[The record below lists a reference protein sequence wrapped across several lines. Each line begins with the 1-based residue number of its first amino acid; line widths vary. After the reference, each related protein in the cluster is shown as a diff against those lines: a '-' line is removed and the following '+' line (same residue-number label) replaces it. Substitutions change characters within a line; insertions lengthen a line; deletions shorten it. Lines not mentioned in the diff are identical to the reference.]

1 MKILMIAPT
10 PYFSDRG
17 CHVRILEET
26 RALQSLGNE
35 VITTT
40 YHNGNDV
47 QGIAIR
53 RIPNIPWYNK
63 LEAGPSYHMLYLD
76 LLLLF
81 ESLNSIRKSRPD
93 IIHAHLHEGTFIG
106 KICSSLLNIPLV
118 ADMQG
123 SLSNEM
129 ADHGFLKKESFIY
142 RSIRQFEMLLY
153 RFPNAILVSSNMM
166 GDILKKEYKSE
177 KEKIFIV
184 EDGVNTEVFHPDI
197 EVNSLKK
204 KIGIPDGKKIVV
216 FLGLLNE
223 YQGIDYLL
231 KAIPLVLKDF
241 KDVHFLIMGYPN
253 VDKYQEIALEL
264 GLKDNVTFTGRIDY
278 KKANEYLALGDI
290 AVSAKISETESN
302 GKIYNYMATGLP
314 TVVFDNKVNRDIL
327 GDLGIYAIPKDQYS
341 LAEKICTLLRDE
353 ELSKR
358 LGIKVREKAVRDY
371 SWNRTGEKI
380 MEVYRMCNKNSG
392 GKK

>member
-10 PYFSDRG
+10 PYFADRG

-40 YHNGNDV
+40 YHNGGDI
-47 QGIAIR
+47 QGIDIR

-81 ESLNSIRKSRPD
+81 ESLNCIRKSRPD
-93 IIHAHLHEGTFIG
+93 IIHAHLHEGAFIG
-106 KICSSLLNIPLV
+106 TICSSLMNIPLV

-129 ADHGFLKKESFIY
+129 ADHGFLKKDSFIY
-142 RSIRQFEMLLY
+142 RSIRQFERALN
-153 RFPNAILVSSNMM
+153 RFPDAILVSSNRM
-166 GDILKKEYKSE
+166 GDILKSE
-177 KEKIFIV
+177 FNSAKDKIFVI
-184 EDGVNTEVFHPDI
+184 EDGVSAEVFHPDI
-197 EVNSLKK
+197 EVTSLKK
-204 KIGIPDGKKIVV
+204 SLGIPIGKKIVV

-253 VDKYQEIALEL
+253 VEKYRKIAMEL
-264 GLKDNVTFTGRIDY
+264 GIKDFVTFTGRIDY
-278 KKANEYLALGDI
+278 GRANEYLALGDI
-290 AVSAKISETESN
+290 AVSPKISETESN

-327 GDLGIYAIPKDQYS
+327 GNLGIYAISKDYFS
-341 LAEKICTLLRDE
+341 LAGKICMLLMDE
-353 ELSKR
+353 EFSKR
-358 LGIKVREKAVRDY
+358 LAREVREKAVRDY
-371 SWNRTGEKI
+371 SWKRTGEKI
-380 MEVYRMCNKNSG
+380 MDVYLKICNK
-392 GKK
+392 KLRR

>member
-40 YHNGNDV
+40 YHNGGDI
-47 QGIAIR
+47 QGIDIR

-81 ESLNSIRKSRPD
+81 ESLNCIRKSRPD
-93 IIHAHLHEGTFIG
+93 IIHAHLHEGAFIG
-106 KICSSLLNIPLV
+106 KICSSLMNIPLV

-142 RSIRQFEMLLY
+142 RSIRQFERVLN
-153 RFPNAILVSSNMM
+153 RFPNAILVSSNRM
-166 GDILKKEYKSE
+166 GDILKSEFNSE
-177 KEKIFIV
+177 KDKIFVI
-184 EDGVNTEVFHPDI
+184 EDGVNTEIFNPDI
-197 EVNSLKK
+197 KVTFLKK
-204 KIGIPDGKKIVV
+204 TLEIPDGKKIVV

-241 KDVHFLIMGYPN
+241 KGVHFLIMGYPN
-253 VDKYQEIALEL
+253 VKKYQKIAMEL
-264 GLKDNVTFTGRIDY
+264 GVKEFVTFTGRIDY
-278 KKANEYLALGDI
+278 GRANEYLALGDI
-290 AVSAKISETESN
+290 AVSPKISETESN

-327 GDLGIYAIPKDQYS
+327 GNLGVYAIPKDYYS
-341 LAEKICTLLRDE
+341 LAEKICVLLRDE
-353 ELSKR
+353 EISKK
-358 LGIKVREKAVRDY
+358 LAIEVREKAVRDY
-371 SWNRTGEKI
+371 SWKRTGEKI
-380 MEVYRMCNKNSG
+380 MDVYIKICNK
-392 GKK
+392 KLRR